1 MKKFTKILENQN
13 NEKFYEVSVELK
25 LLVKAENEGE
35 AGYLSDSIIG
45 SIEEQ
50 SDFTILNIDEITKDE
65 YQQYFENIEYNP
77 NKRQEESET
86 EYTDAEKILKTWEAE
101 FGSSHPTTQQKM
113 EFYHRMREAGID
125 GVLIFKTLKEKI

>member
-35 AGYLSDSIIG
+35 AGYLSDSILG

-50 SDFTILNIDEITKDE
+50 SDYAILNIEEKDNNTE
-65 YQQYFENIEYNP
+65 L
-77 NKRQEESET
+77 ES
-86 EYTDAEKILKTWEAE
+86 
-101 FGSSHPTTQQKM
+101 
-113 EFYHRMREAGID
+113 
-125 GVLIFKTLKEKI
+125 